1 MNRMVTKDD
10 TRQGRP
16 VAYSTVAFAIIILLS
31 FTPGLHAADSPVLM
45 ILEHVEANAKIE
57 TKIETKSGLIA
68 SPFKGKPQ
76 EKWSIRPGEALTAES
91 RPGERV
97 VNFFQGTGI
106 QSTLLFIVRVRYFQN
121 SEGKWVPQFQLNEEP
136 LVVRGKDGRWKPLTT
151 IHGVPNLIVQ
161 TGTALPNAEG
171 YSTALELGFTTGAT
185 PIDAWQV
192 Q

>member
-1 MNRMVTKDD
+1 
-10 TRQGRP
+10 
-16 VAYSTVAFAIIILLS
+16 
-31 FTPGLHAADSPVLM
+31 
-45 ILEHVEANAKIE
+45 
-57 TKIETKSGLIA
+57 
-68 SPFKGKPQ
+68 
-76 EKWSIRPGEALTAES
+76 
-91 RPGERV
+91 
-97 VNFFQGTGI
+97 
-106 QSTLLFIVRVRYFQN
+106 VRVRYFQN
-121 SEGKWVPQFQLNEEP
+121 SEVKWVPQFQLNEEP